1 MKLKHDI
8 SIVLPAYNEESII
21 EKNVKILVEYLKT
34 LNDKY
39 NWEIVIVNDGS
50 SDNTGI
56 LADKL
61 AKKHTK
67 IQVIHHFINLNLG
80 HALRTGFRHAH
91 GEGIIVMDLDL
102 SYSPD
107 HIERMADILFD
118 KHADIVI
125 ASPYMPGGKCTAVPK
140 KRLMMS
146 KLMNR
151 MIRSSTPGKIYT
163 VTGMVRAYK
172 AEFIKNVSLKT
183 SGYQINPEII
193 QKAIILRA
201 RILEIPAHLDW
212 SEQKD
217 KENKRNS
224 KLKVIKNIYG
234 GLMTCFIF
242 RPYVY
247 FMGAGLLVLIV
258 SLYIIGW
265 IFYHTIT
272 LMPELSIETDYFDDK
287 FSYALGVVFQ
297 NRPHAFLVGG
307 FTFVVS
313 VLILGIGF
321 LSLQTKRYFDEL
333 FHLGTYNRSKK
344 GY

>member
-1 MKLKHDI
+1 MKIKHDI

-21 EKNVKILVEYLKT
+21 EKNVLIIADYLTK
-34 LNDKY
+34 LNEKY

-50 SDNTGI
+50 RDETGI

-61 AKKHTK
+61 AKKHSNIK
-67 IQVIHHFINLNLG
+67 VIHHHVNLNLG
-80 HALRTGFRHAH
+80 HALRTGFRHAQ
-91 GEGIIVMDLDL
+91 GEVIIVMDIDL

-107 HIERMADILFD
+107 HIERMADTLFHE
-118 KHADIVI
+118 HADVVI
-125 ASPYMPGGKCTAVPK
+125 ASPYMPGGKCTAIPR

-151 MIRSSTPGKIYT
+151 IIRFSTPGKIYT
-163 VTGMVRAYK
+163 VTGMVRAYR
-172 AEFIKNVSLKT
+172 AEFIKNISLKT

-201 RILEIPAHLDW
+201 RLLEIPAHLDW
-212 SEQKD
+212 TGQNS
-217 KENKRNS
+217 KENKRSS

-242 RPYVY
+242 RPYIY
-247 FMGAGLLVLIV
+247 FMGVGLLVLLV

-272 LMPELSIETDYFDDK
+272 LMPELTIETDYFDDK

-313 VLILGIGF
+313 VIILGIGF
-321 LSLQTKRYFDEL
+321 LSLQIKRYFDEL
-333 FHLGTYNRSKK
+333 FHQGTYSRS
-344 GY
+344 